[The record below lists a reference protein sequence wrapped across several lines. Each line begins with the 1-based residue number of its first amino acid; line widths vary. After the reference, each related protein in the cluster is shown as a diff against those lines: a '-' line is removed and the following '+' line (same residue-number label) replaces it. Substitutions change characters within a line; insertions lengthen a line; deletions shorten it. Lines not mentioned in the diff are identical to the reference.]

1 MISDPALLLVSSIIG
16 LAIGAT
22 VALLRAVLPRWIDVV
37 IVALFAIGPL
47 ALIGRTPLGHSTGQ
61 TLWEWSAVGGPTVQ
75 AAYHVDPLAVIAAG
89 VIAVATGVALHS
101 AVRFAAGP
109 LVAALLAVL
118 GIILVALVAVTDAVV
133 AALIAGTAATV
144 AVAVGL
150 FVAPAA
156 AAARLAAL
164 LALGVEALIAAALLL
179 ARAGVASF
187 DLEELAPSAASSG
200 VVLAVMLA
208 GALFGGLYPF
218 VPWRYERSAPG
229 PASSLFSVRG
239 AALFPT
245 GVAATAFA
253 FRVIAASGQRP
264 DQLRLPDMPI
274 EYQALL
280 VAIVLILAALAVRS
294 APRRA
299 IRGRAITGAV
309 FVAAAIALPLLSV
322 AHVMALLALLSVVY
336 ATVASTALVGE
347 WSVARFT
354 VRLAVLWAAL
364 ASGAAP
370 ALAAALFGLV
380 ASSLALA
387 LESAALVGAARGAV
401 GTSARLLHVVGPFL
415 ALAGVAFAPD
425 PFTGALAGVVLGW
438 AALLELGHAV
448 REAGAERD
456 LRLGERAFAALV
468 AIAAVFV
475 TALLAAVPATA
486 AAVEQLGSLPAEAS
500 DLVLA
505 ALSLVAVG
513 LAIVLVALPGVLS
526 IRLSDRTLAVL
537 GRVLAASDPVPA
549 LSLAYRG
556 IEAWSERIGAGFAA
570 LEDRVGVWLATAL
583 IALALIWAATT

>member
-1 MISDPALLLVSSIIG
+1 V
-16 LAIGAT
+16 
-22 VALLRAVLPRWIDVV
+22 
-37 IVALFAIGPL
+37 
-47 ALIGRTPLGHSTGQ
+47 
-61 TLWEWSAVGGPTVQ
+61 
-75 AAYHVDPLAVIAAG
+75 
-89 VIAVATGVALHS
+89 
-101 AVRFAAGP
+101 
-109 LVAALLAVL
+109 
-118 GIILVALVAVTDAVV
+118 
-133 AALIAGTAATV
+133 
-144 AVAVGL
+144 
-150 FVAPAA
+150 
-156 AAARLAAL
+156 
-164 LALGVEALIAAALLL
+164 
-179 ARAGVASF
+179 
-187 DLEELAPSAASSG
+187 
-200 VVLAVMLA
+200 
-208 GALFGGLYPF
+208 
-218 VPWRYERSAPG
+218 
-229 PASSLFSVRG
+229 
-239 AALFPT
+239 
-245 GVAATAFA
+245 
-253 FRVIAASGQRP
+253 
-264 DQLRLPDMPI
+264 PI
-274 EYQALL
+274 EYQPLL

-364 ASGAAP
+364 
-370 ALAAALFGLV
+370 LGL
-380 ASSLALA
+380 
-387 LESAALVGAARGAV
+387 GR
-401 GTSARLLHVVGPFL
+401 
-415 ALAGVAFAPD
+415 
-425 PFTGALAGVVLGW
+425 
-438 AALLELGHAV
+438 AV

-556 IEAWSERIGAGFAA
+556 IEAWSERIG
-570 LEDRVGVWLATAL
+570 
-583 IALALIWAATT
+583 

>member
-1 MISDPALLLVSSIIG
+1 V
-16 LAIGAT
+16 
-22 VALLRAVLPRWIDVV
+22 
-37 IVALFAIGPL
+37 
-47 ALIGRTPLGHSTGQ
+47 
-61 TLWEWSAVGGPTVQ
+61 
-75 AAYHVDPLAVIAAG
+75 
-89 VIAVATGVALHS
+89 
-101 AVRFAAGP
+101 
-109 LVAALLAVL
+109 
-118 GIILVALVAVTDAVV
+118 
-133 AALIAGTAATV
+133 
-144 AVAVGL
+144 
-150 FVAPAA
+150 
-156 AAARLAAL
+156 
-164 LALGVEALIAAALLL
+164 
-179 ARAGVASF
+179 
-187 DLEELAPSAASSG
+187 
-200 VVLAVMLA
+200 
-208 GALFGGLYPF
+208 
-218 VPWRYERSAPG
+218 
-229 PASSLFSVRG
+229 
-239 AALFPT
+239 
-245 GVAATAFA
+245 
-253 FRVIAASGQRP
+253 
-264 DQLRLPDMPI
+264 PI
-274 EYQALL
+274 EYQPLL

-387 LESAALVGAARGAV
+387 LESAALVRAVRGA
-401 GTSARLLHVVGPFL
+401 
-415 ALAGVAFAPD
+415 
-425 PFTGALAGVVLGW
+425 GADRG
-438 AALLELGHAV
+438 
-448 REAGAERD
+448 
-456 LRLGERAFAALV
+456 LRLGEPAFAALV

-556 IEAWSERIGAGFAA
+556 IEAWSERIG
-570 LEDRVGVWLATAL
+570 
-583 IALALIWAATT
+583 